1 MTEERLYSLSD
12 EELEKAFLDA
22 KENEQYAEA
31 DEPIQESGD
40 VYEDENEEIKVME
53 QPGEDEDSIEEGAT
67 STDEV
72 ETETESTADTTKPDK
87 EVVEGDEDPIEDDNL
102 EDDIVDEAQKE
113 HQELAFKANGR
124 EYKFTQDEIMAQFPK
139 IFGQAM
145 DYTKK
150 TQAMKPW
157 RKTIDAIE
165 EAKLGHN
172 DINLMIDVMKGNKEA
187 IAEVLKRT
195 GVDSLEIDTEN
206 SKYTPNDYGRD
217 DKALAIKD
225 IIEEISVDREY
236 ETTHKVLSKEWDE
249 KSFKRMTDD
258 PELIRLL
265 HNDVKSGTFDKVQAV
280 AEKIKV
286 FDRGLKTDLEY
297 YELASMEIAQQY
309 QEEQRRAYDVERQRA
324 DREARLAKQAEIER
338 VRKTQERQKEVE
350 VKAVERKAATP
361 TSRKA
366 VSSKVVDYLDDSDE
380 AFEDWYKANVL
391 DKI

>member
-31 DEPIQESGD
+31 DEPIQESEE
-40 VYEDENEEIKVME
+40 VYEDEEIEIME
-53 QPGEDEDSIEEGAT
+53 QPGEDEDSVEEGAT

-249 KSFKRMTDD
+249 KSFRRMTDD

-265 HNDVKSGTFDKVQAV
+265 HYDVKSGTFDKVQAV

-297 YELASMEIAQQY
+297 YELASVEIAQQY
-309 QEEQRRAYDVERQRA
+309 QEEQRRAYEVERQRA
-324 DREARLAKQAEIER
+324 DREARLTKQAEIER

>member
-31 DEPIQESGD
+31 DEPIQESEE
-40 VYEDENEEIKVME
+40 VYEDEEIEIME
-53 QPGEDEDSIEEGAT
+53 QPGEDEDSVEEGAT

-102 EDDIVDEAQKE
+102 EDEIVDEAQKE

-249 KSFKRMTDD
+249 KSFRRMTDD

-265 HNDVKSGTFDKVQAV
+265 HYDVKSGTFDKVQAV

-297 YELASMEIAQQY
+297 YELASKEIAQQF
-309 QEEQRRAYDVERQRA
+309 QEEQRRAYEVERQRA
-324 DREARLAKQAEIER
+324 DREARLTKQAEIER

>member
-31 DEPIQESGD
+31 DEPIQESEE
-40 VYEDENEEIKVME
+40 VYEDEEIEIME
-53 QPGEDEDSIEEGAT
+53 QPGEDEDSVEEGAT

-249 KSFKRMTDD
+249 KSFRRMTDD

-265 HNDVKSGTFDKVQAV
+265 HYDVKSGTFDKVQAV

-309 QEEQRRAYDVERQRA
+309 EEEQRRAYEVERQRA
-324 DREARLAKQAEIER
+324 DREARLTKQAEIER

>member
-31 DEPIQESGD
+31 DEPIQESEE
-40 VYEDENEEIKVME
+40 VYENEEIEIME
-53 QPGEDEDSIEEGAT
+53 QPGEDEDSVEEGAT

-72 ETETESTADTTKPDK
+72 ETETESTADATKPDK
-87 EVVEGDEDPIEDDNL
+87 GVVEGDEDPIEDDNL
-102 EDDIVDEAQKE
+102 EDEIVDEAQKE

-165 EAKLGHN
+165 EAKLGHD

-249 KSFKRMTDD
+249 KSFRRMTDD

-309 QEEQRRAYDVERQRA
+309 QEEQRRAYDVERQRL
-324 DREARLAKQAEIER
+324 DREARLARQAEIER

>member
-22 KENEQYAEA
+22 KENEQYAEV
-31 DEPIQESGD
+31 DEPIQESEE
-40 VYEDENEEIKVME
+40 VYEDEEIEIME
-53 QPGEDEDSIEEGAT
+53 QPGEDEDSVEEGAT

-124 EYKFTQDEIMAQFPK
+124 EYKFTQEEIMAQFPK

-165 EAKLGHN
+165 EAKLGHD

-236 ETTHKVLSKEWDE
+236 EITHKVLSKEWDE
-249 KSFKRMTDD
+249 KSFRRMTDD

-324 DREARLAKQAEIER
+324 DREARLARQAEIDR

>member
-31 DEPIQESGD
+31 DEPIQESEE
-40 VYEDENEEIKVME
+40 VYEDEEIEIME
-53 QPGEDEDSIEEGAT
+53 QPGEDEDSVEEGAT

-249 KSFKRMTDD
+249 KSFRRMTDN

-297 YELASMEIAQQY
+297 YELASMEIAQQF
-309 QEEQRRAYDVERQRA
+309 QEEQRRAYEVERQRA
-324 DREARLAKQAEIER
+324 DREARLTKQAEIER

>member
-31 DEPIQESGD
+31 DEPIQESEE
-40 VYEDENEEIKVME
+40 VYEDEEIEIME
-53 QPGEDEDSIEEGAT
+53 QPGEDEDSVEEGAT

-249 KSFKRMTDD
+249 KSFRRMTDD

-265 HNDVKSGTFDKVQAV
+265 HYDVKSGTFDKVQAV

-297 YELASMEIAQQY
+297 YELASKEIAQQF

-324 DREARLAKQAEIER
+324 DREARLTKQAEIER

-350 VKAVERKAATP
+350 VKAVERKAAAP

>member
-31 DEPIQESGD
+31 DEPIQESEE
-40 VYEDENEEIKVME
+40 VYEDEEIEIME

-72 ETETESTADTTKPDK
+72 ETETESTADATKPDK

-102 EDDIVDEAQKE
+102 EDEIVDEAQKE

-124 EYKFTQDEIMAQFPK
+124 EYKFTQEEIMAQFPK

-165 EAKLGHN
+165 EAKLGHD

-225 IIEEISVDREY
+225 IIEEISVDKEY
-236 ETTHKVLSKEWDE
+236 ETTHRVLSREWDE
-249 KSFKRMTDD
+249 KSFRRMTDD

-309 QEEQRRAYDVERQRA
+309 QEEQRRAYEVERQRA
-324 DREARLAKQAEIER
+324 DREARLARQAEIDR

>member
-31 DEPIQESGD
+31 DEPIQESEE
-40 VYEDENEEIKVME
+40 VYEDEEIEIME
-53 QPGEDEDSIEEGAT
+53 QPGEDEDSVEEGAT

-249 KSFKRMTDD
+249 KSFRRMTDD

-265 HNDVKSGTFDKVQAV
+265 HYDVKSGTFDKVQAV

-309 QEEQRRAYDVERQRA
+309 QEEQRRAYEVERQRA
-324 DREARLAKQAEIER
+324 DREARLARQAEIER

>member
-31 DEPIQESGD
+31 DEPIQESEE
-40 VYEDENEEIKVME
+40 VYENEEIEIME
-53 QPGEDEDSIEEGAT
+53 QPGEDEDSVEEGAT

-102 EDDIVDEAQKE
+102 EDEIVDEAQKE

-124 EYKFTQDEIMAQFPK
+124 EYKFTQEEIMAQFPK

-165 EAKLGHN
+165 EAKLGHD

-249 KSFKRMTDD
+249 KSFRRMTDD

-309 QEEQRRAYDVERQRA
+309 QEEQRRAYEVERQRL
-324 DREARLAKQAEIER
+324 DREARLTKQAEIDR

>member
-31 DEPIQESGD
+31 DEPIQESEE
-40 VYEDENEEIKVME
+40 VYEDENEEIEIME
-53 QPGEDEDSIEEGAT
+53 QPGEDEDSVEEGAT
-67 STDEV
+67 SNDEV
-72 ETETESTADTTKPDK
+72 ETETESTADATKPDK

-102 EDDIVDEAQKE
+102 EDEIVDEAQKE

-124 EYKFTQDEIMAQFPK
+124 EYKFTQEEIMAQFPK

-165 EAKLGHN
+165 EAKLGHD

-249 KSFKRMTDD
+249 KSFRRMTDD

-309 QEEQRRAYDVERQRA
+309 QEEQRRAYEVERQRA
-324 DREARLAKQAEIER
+324 DREARLAKQAEIDR

>member
-1 MTEERLYSLSD
+1 
-12 EELEKAFLDA
+12 
-22 KENEQYAEA
+22 
-31 DEPIQESGD
+31 
-40 VYEDENEEIKVME
+40 
-53 QPGEDEDSIEEGAT
+53 
-67 STDEV
+67 
-72 ETETESTADTTKPDK
+72 
-87 EVVEGDEDPIEDDNL
+87 
-102 EDDIVDEAQKE
+102 
-113 HQELAFKANGR
+113 
-124 EYKFTQDEIMAQFPK
+124 
-139 IFGQAM
+139 
-145 DYTKK
+145 
-150 TQAMKPW
+150 
-157 RKTIDAIE
+157 
-165 EAKLGHN
+165 
-172 DINLMIDVMKGNKEA
+172 MIDVMKGNKEA

-236 ETTHKVLSKEWDE
+236 EITHKVLSKEWDE
-249 KSFKRMTDD
+249 KSFNKMTDN

-297 YELASMEIAQQY
+297 YELASKEIAQQF
-309 QEEQRRAYDVERQRA
+309 QEEQRRAYEVERQRA
-324 DREARLAKQAEIER
+324 DREARLTKQAEIER

>member
-31 DEPIQESGD
+31 DEPIQESEE
-40 VYEDENEEIKVME
+40 VYEDEEIEIME
-53 QPGEDEDSIEEGAT
+53 QPGEDEDSVEEGAT

-249 KSFKRMTDD
+249 KSFNKMTDN

-309 QEEQRRAYDVERQRA
+309 QEEQRRAYDVERQRL

>member
-31 DEPIQESGD
+31 DEPIQESEE
-40 VYEDENEEIKVME
+40 VYEDEEIEIME

-102 EDDIVDEAQKE
+102 EDEIVDEAQKE

-236 ETTHKVLSKEWDE
+236 ETTHKVLSREWDE
-249 KSFKRMTDD
+249 KSFNKMTDN

-297 YELASMEIAQQY
+297 YELASIEIAQQY

-324 DREARLAKQAEIER
+324 DREARLARQAEIDR

>member
-31 DEPIQESGD
+31 DEPIQESEE
-40 VYEDENEEIKVME
+40 VYEDEEIEIME
-53 QPGEDEDSIEEGAT
+53 QPGEDEDSVEEGAT

-102 EDDIVDEAQKE
+102 EDEIVDEAQKE

-124 EYKFTQDEIMAQFPK
+124 EYKFTQEEIMAQFPK

-165 EAKLGHN
+165 EAKLGHD

-249 KSFKRMTDD
+249 KSFRRMTDD

-309 QEEQRRAYDVERQRA
+309 QEEQRRAYEVERQRL
-324 DREARLAKQAEIER
+324 DREARLTKQAEIER

>member
-31 DEPIQESGD
+31 DEPIQESEE
-40 VYEDENEEIKVME
+40 VYENEEIEIME
-53 QPGEDEDSIEEGAT
+53 QPGEDEDSVEEGAT

-102 EDDIVDEAQKE
+102 EDEIVDEAQKE

-124 EYKFTQDEIMAQFPK
+124 EYKFTQEEIMAQFPK

-165 EAKLGHN
+165 EAKLGHD

-249 KSFKRMTDD
+249 KSFRRMTDD

-324 DREARLAKQAEIER
+324 DREAKLARQAEIDR

>member
-40 VYEDENEEIKVME
+40 VYEDEEIEIME
-53 QPGEDEDSIEEGAT
+53 QPGEDEDSVEEGAT

-72 ETETESTADTTKPDK
+72 ETETESTADATKPDK

-102 EDDIVDEAQKE
+102 EDEIVDEAQKE

-165 EAKLGHN
+165 EAKLGHD

-249 KSFKRMTDD
+249 KSFRRMTDD

-309 QEEQRRAYDVERQRA
+309 QEEQRRAYEVERQRA
-324 DREARLAKQAEIER
+324 DREAKLARQAEIER

>member
-31 DEPIQESGD
+31 DEPIQESEE
-40 VYEDENEEIKVME
+40 VYEDEEIEIME
-53 QPGEDEDSIEEGAT
+53 QPGEDEDSVEEGAT

-249 KSFKRMTDD
+249 KSFNKMTDN

-309 QEEQRRAYDVERQRA
+309 QEEQRRAYEVERQRA
-324 DREARLAKQAEIER
+324 DREARLTKQAEIER

>member
-31 DEPIQESGD
+31 DEPIQESEE
-40 VYEDENEEIKVME
+40 VYEDEEIEIME
-53 QPGEDEDSIEEGAT
+53 QPGEDEDSVEEGAT

-249 KSFKRMTDD
+249 KSFNKMTDN

-265 HNDVKSGTFDKVQAV
+265 HYDVKSGTFDKVQAV

-309 QEEQRRAYDVERQRA
+309 QEEQRRAYEVERQRA
-324 DREARLAKQAEIER
+324 DREAR
-338 VRKTQERQKEVE
+338 
-350 VKAVERKAATP
+350 
-361 TSRKA
+361 
-366 VSSKVVDYLDDSDE
+366 
-380 AFEDWYKANVL
+380 
-391 DKI
+391 

>member
-31 DEPIQESGD
+31 DEPIQESEE
-40 VYEDENEEIKVME
+40 VYEDEEIEIME
-53 QPGEDEDSIEEGAT
+53 QPGEDEDSVEEGAT

-165 EAKLGHN
+165 EAKLGHAEV
-172 DINLMIDVMKGNKEA
+172 NLMIDVMKGNKEA

-249 KSFKRMTDD
+249 KSFNKMTDN

-297 YELASMEIAQQY
+297 YELASKEIAQQF
-309 QEEQRRAYDVERQRA
+309 QEEQRRAYEVERQRA
-324 DREARLAKQAEIER
+324 DREARLTKQAEIER

>member
-31 DEPIQESGD
+31 DEPIQESEE
-40 VYEDENEEIKVME
+40 VYEDEEIEIME
-53 QPGEDEDSIEEGAT
+53 QPGEDEDSVEEGAT

-249 KSFKRMTDD
+249 KSFRRMTDD

-309 QEEQRRAYDVERQRA
+309 QEEQRRAYEVERQRL
-324 DREARLAKQAEIER
+324 DREARLTKQAEIER

>member
-31 DEPIQESGD
+31 DEPIQESEE
-40 VYEDENEEIKVME
+40 VYENEEIEIME
-53 QPGEDEDSIEEGAT
+53 QPGEDEDSVEEGAT

-72 ETETESTADTTKPDK
+72 ETETESTADATKPDK

-124 EYKFTQDEIMAQFPK
+124 EYKFTQEEIMAQFPK

-165 EAKLGHN
+165 EAKLGHD

-249 KSFKRMTDD
+249 KSFRRMTDD

-309 QEEQRRAYDVERQRA
+309 QEEQRRAYEVERQRL
-324 DREARLAKQAEIER
+324 DREARLARQAEIDR

>member
-31 DEPIQESGD
+31 DEPIQESEE
-40 VYEDENEEIKVME
+40 VYENEEIEIME
-53 QPGEDEDSIEEGAT
+53 QPGEDEDSVEEGAT

-102 EDDIVDEAQKE
+102 EDEIVDEAQKE

-124 EYKFTQDEIMAQFPK
+124 EYKFTQEEIMAQFPK

-165 EAKLGHN
+165 EAKLGHD

-249 KSFKRMTDD
+249 KSFRRMTDD

-324 DREARLAKQAEIER
+324 DREARLARQAEIDR

>member
-31 DEPIQESGD
+31 DEPIQESEE
-40 VYEDENEEIKVME
+40 VYEDEEIEIME
-53 QPGEDEDSIEEGAT
+53 QPGEDEDSVEEGAT

-102 EDDIVDEAQKE
+102 EDEIVDEAQKE

-165 EAKLGHN
+165 EAKLGH
-172 DINLMIDVMKGNKEA
+172 DEINLMIDVMKGNKEA

-249 KSFKRMTDD
+249 KSFNKMTDN

-309 QEEQRRAYDVERQRA
+309 QEEQRRAYDVERQRL
-324 DREARLAKQAEIER
+324 DREARLTKQAEIER

>member
-31 DEPIQESGD
+31 DEPIQESEE
-40 VYEDENEEIKVME
+40 VYEDEEIEIME
-53 QPGEDEDSIEEGAT
+53 QPGEDEDSVEEGAT
-67 STDEV
+67 SNDEV
-72 ETETESTADTTKPDK
+72 ETETESTADATKPDK

-102 EDDIVDEAQKE
+102 EDEIVDEAQKE

-165 EAKLGHN
+165 EAKLGHD

-249 KSFKRMTDD
+249 KSFRRMTDD

-309 QEEQRRAYDVERQRA
+309 QEEQRRAYEVERQRA
-324 DREARLAKQAEIER
+324 DREARLAKQAEIDR

>member
-40 VYEDENEEIKVME
+40 VYEDEEIEIME
-53 QPGEDEDSIEEGAT
+53 QPGEDEDSVEEGAT

-72 ETETESTADTTKPDK
+72 ETETESTADATKPDK

-102 EDDIVDEAQKE
+102 EDEIVDEAQKE

-165 EAKLGHN
+165 EAKLGHD

-249 KSFKRMTDD
+249 KSFRRMTDD

-309 QEEQRRAYDVERQRA
+309 QEEQRRAYEVERQRA
-324 DREARLAKQAEIER
+324 DREARLTKQAEIER

>member
-31 DEPIQESGD
+31 DEPIQESEE
-40 VYEDENEEIKVME
+40 VYEDEEIEIME
-53 QPGEDEDSIEEGAT
+53 QPGEDEDSVEEGAT

-72 ETETESTADTTKPDK
+72 ETETESTADATKPDK

-102 EDDIVDEAQKE
+102 EDEIVDEAQKE

-165 EAKLGHN
+165 EAKLGHD

-236 ETTHKVLSKEWDE
+236 EITHKVLSKEWDE
-249 KSFKRMTDD
+249 KSFRRMTDD

-324 DREARLAKQAEIER
+324 DREARLARQAEIDR

>member
-1 MTEERLYSLSD
+1 MTDDKLYSLSD
-12 EELEKAFLDA
+12 EELERAFLDA
-22 KENEQYAEA
+22 KENEQYSDV
-31 DEPIQESGD
+31 DEPVTESTD
-40 VYEDENEEIKVME
+40 TYEEDIEIME
-53 QPGEDEDSIEEGAT
+53 QPDELDEDSVDEGAT
-67 STDEV
+67 DDEV
-72 ETETESTADTTKPDK
+72 TTETESTEVTAQPDE
-87 EVVEGDEDPIEDDNL
+87 EVATEDEDPIEDVESE
-102 EDDIVDEAQKE
+102 EDINDEIAQKE
-113 HQELAFKANGR
+113 QQELVFKANGR
-124 EYKFTQDEIMAQFPK
+124 EFKFTQDEMLEQFPK

-165 EAKLGHN
+165 QAKLGHD

-225 IIEEISVDREY
+225 IVEEISADKEY
-236 ETTHKVLSKEWDE
+236 DITHRILSKEWDE
-249 KSFKRMTDD
+249 KSFRDMTND

-265 HNDVKSGTFDKVQAV
+265 HVDVKTGMFDKVQPIAD
-280 AEKIKV
+280 KIKV
-286 FDRGLKTDLEY
+286 LDRGSKSDLEY
-297 YELASMEIAQQY
+297 YRLASIELAQQQ
-309 QEEQRRAYDVERQRA
+309 QEASRAAYEAERQKQE
-324 DREARLAKQAEIER
+324 REARLAKQVEIDR
-338 VRKTQERQKEVE
+338 VKKTQERQKEVA

-361 TSRKA
+361 TTRK
-366 VSSKVVDYLDDSDE
+366 VPTSKVVDYLDNSDE
-380 AFEDWYKANVL
+380 AFEEWYKTNVL

>member
-31 DEPIQESGD
+31 DEPIQESEE
-40 VYEDENEEIKVME
+40 VYEDEEIEIME
-53 QPGEDEDSIEEGAT
+53 QPGEDEDSVEEGAT

-72 ETETESTADTTKPDK
+72 ETETESTADATKPDK

-102 EDDIVDEAQKE
+102 EDEIVDEAQKE

-124 EYKFTQDEIMAQFPK
+124 EYKFTQEEIMAQFPK

-165 EAKLGHN
+165 EAKLGHD

-249 KSFKRMTDD
+249 KSFRRMTDD

-309 QEEQRRAYDVERQRA
+309 QEEQRRAYEVERQRL
-324 DREARLAKQAEIER
+324 DREARLTKQAEIDR

>member
-31 DEPIQESGD
+31 DEPIQESEE
-40 VYEDENEEIKVME
+40 VYEDEEIEIME
-53 QPGEDEDSIEEGAT
+53 QPGEDEDSVEEGAT

-102 EDDIVDEAQKE
+102 EDEIVDEAQKE

-217 DKALAIKD
+217 DKTLAIKD

-249 KSFKRMTDD
+249 KSFRRMTDD

-309 QEEQRRAYDVERQRA
+309 QEEQRRAYEVERQRL
-324 DREARLAKQAEIER
+324 DREAKLARQAEIER

>member
-1 MTEERLYSLSD
+1 MTDDKLYSLSD
-12 EELEKAFLDA
+12 EELERAFLDA
-22 KENEQYAEA
+22 KENEQYSDV
-31 DEPIQESGD
+31 DEPVTESTD
-40 VYEDENEEIKVME
+40 TYEEEDIEIME
-53 QPGEDEDSIEEGAT
+53 QPDEIDEDSVDEGAT
-67 STDEV
+67 DDEV
-72 ETETESTADTTKPDK
+72 TTETESTEVTAQPDE
-87 EVVEGDEDPIEDDNL
+87 EVATEDEDPIEDVESE
-102 EDDIVDEAQKE
+102 EDINDEIAQKE
-113 HQELAFKANGR
+113 QQELVFKANGR
-124 EYKFTQDEIMAQFPK
+124 EFKFTQDEMLEQFPK

-165 EAKLGHN
+165 QAKLGHE

-236 ETTHKVLSKEWDE
+236 EITHKVLSKEWDE
-249 KSFKRMTDD
+249 KSFRRMTDD

-309 QEEQRRAYDVERQRA
+309 QEEQRRAYEVERQRA
-324 DREARLAKQAEIER
+324 DREARLARQAEIDR

>member
-31 DEPIQESGD
+31 DEPIQESEE
-40 VYEDENEEIKVME
+40 VYEDEEIEIME
-53 QPGEDEDSIEEGAT
+53 QPGEDEDSVEEGAT

-72 ETETESTADTTKPDK
+72 ETETESTADATKPDK

-102 EDDIVDEAQKE
+102 EDEIVDEAQKE

-124 EYKFTQDEIMAQFPK
+124 EYKFTQEEIMAQFPK

-165 EAKLGHN
+165 EAKLGHD

-249 KSFKRMTDD
+249 KSFRRMTDD

-309 QEEQRRAYDVERQRA
+309 QEEQRRAYDVERQMA
-324 DREARLAKQAEIER
+324 DREAKLARQAEIER

>member
-31 DEPIQESGD
+31 DEPIQESEE
-40 VYEDENEEIKVME
+40 VYEDEEIEIME
-53 QPGEDEDSIEEGAT
+53 QPGEDEDSVEEGAT

-249 KSFKRMTDD
+249 KSFNKMTDN

-309 QEEQRRAYDVERQRA
+309 QEEQRRAYDVERQRL
-324 DREARLAKQAEIER
+324 DREAKLARQAEIER

>member
-31 DEPIQESGD
+31 DEPIQESEE
-40 VYEDENEEIKVME
+40 VYEDEEIEIME
-53 QPGEDEDSIEEGAT
+53 QPGEDEDSVEEGAT

-102 EDDIVDEAQKE
+102 EDEIVDEAQKE

-165 EAKLGHN
+165 EAKLGH
-172 DINLMIDVMKGNKEA
+172 DEINLMIDVMKGNKEA

-249 KSFKRMTDD
+249 KSFNKMTDN

-309 QEEQRRAYDVERQRA
+309 QEEQRRAYDVERQRL

>member
-31 DEPIQESGD
+31 DEPIQESEE
-40 VYEDENEEIKVME
+40 VYEDEEIEIME

-72 ETETESTADTTKPDK
+72 ETETESTADATKPDK

-102 EDDIVDEAQKE
+102 EDEIVDEAQKE

-165 EAKLGHN
+165 EAKLGHD

-236 ETTHKVLSKEWDE
+236 EITHKVLSKEWDE
-249 KSFKRMTDD
+249 KSFKKMTDD

-309 QEEQRRAYDVERQRA
+309 QEEQRRAYEVERQRA
-324 DREARLAKQAEIER
+324 DREARLARQAEIDR